1 MGSSN
6 RPRSPGF
13 ILLIV
18 FLASVAAP
26 LNQFKVPPLMPV
38 LMEAFQAP
46 PGRAGLLMSVFAFTG
61 LILALPAGF
70 ILQRLGHRVMGVLAV
85 FSLAAGSAL
94 GASAGGLGTLLA
106 GRLVEG
112 VGMCFISVVAPAVI
126 VLWFVPEA
134 RGRAMGI
141 WGTWVPVG
149 STVMFMIAPGLARM
163 GGWQAVWWV
172 GVLYSVVVGLLYL
185 LFIPD
190 SPGKARAPTSSPAG
204 GPVPGGG
211 LSVVLRN
218 RDLWLMSLVF
228 CCFNIAFVGFLTWM
242 PAFLHRAGGR
252 SIEEASLVVSLVAL
266 ASIVSGPLSGWVSD
280 RIGSRRLICL
290 GPMILMAFLLP
301 LTARSGGPVL
311 YLLALAS
318 GFTAGFVPTGV
329 LASGPEAVGDERLSG
344 MAIAVIQ
351 IGQNAGMLL
360 GPLGFGWLVE
370 LTGSWPMAFWSLA
383 IVSVVGAAAAWAAR
397 VR

>member
-1 MGSSN
+1 MGFSS
-6 RPRSPGF
+6 RRRSPGF

-38 LMEAFQAP
+38 LMEAFHTP
-46 PGRAGLLMSVFAFTG
+46 PARAGLLMSVFAFTG

-70 ILQRLGHRVMGVLAV
+70 ILQRLGHRVMGPLAV
-85 FSLAAGSAL
+85 FFLAAGSAL

-112 VGMCFISVVAPAVI
+112 VGMCFISVVAPAVV
-126 VLWFVPEA
+126 VLWFSPGA

-149 STVMFMIAPGLARM
+149 STVMFMTGPWLAGM
-163 GGWQAVWWV
+163 GGWQAVWWA
-172 GVLYSVVVGLLYL
+172 GAFYAAVVGLLYI
-185 LFIPD
+185 LFIPA
-190 SPGKARAPTSSPAG
+190 SPGRTGPPASSSAG
-204 GPVPGGG
+204 RSVPRGG
-211 LSVVLRN
+211 LSAVFRN

-242 PAFLHRAGGR
+242 PAYLNRVGGR
-252 SIEEASLVVSLVAL
+252 SIEEASLVVSLIAL
-266 ASIVSGPLSGWVSD
+266 ACIVSGPLSGWVSD
-280 RIGSRRLICL
+280 RIGSRRLICIV
-290 GPMILMAFLLP
+290 PMILMAFLLP
-301 LTARSGGPVL
+301 LASRSGGPLL

-318 GFTAGFVPTGV
+318 GLTAGFVPTGV
-329 LASGPEAVGDERLSG
+329 LASGPETVGEERLSG

-360 GPLGFGWLVE
+360 GPLGFGWLVQS
-370 LTGSWPMAFWSLA
+370 TGSWEVAFWSLA
-383 IVSVVGAAAAWAAR
+383 PVSALGAAAAWAAR